1 MAFSHRRS
9 SRRRPARHDPRSDN
23 QEVQPST
30 GLSSGENLSE
40 SQNPATPVDILQ
52 CSDISNLKEKF
63 RQYWKFFHMWLQ
75 PENHSKEE
83 MISIIVLE
91 QFMRERH
98 CQDRPALREKWN
110 SNSRNMNKFM
120 EDLNNHLSQPAGY
133 VHVKMQGQELRVS
146 EDATLDDVIAAF
158 KNKQSAETLREN
170 NSGIPFQTPEDL
182 PAQTGQGE
190 YDDDNGAV
198 SQVTTQE
205 NNSTSTD
212 NQELVLRIIP
222 EESVPTFEAGGS
234 VADNPE
240 DARRADAGTQTA
252 LEQPLGK
259 GPQDSNTKVENE
271 SCSSQEVDST
281 TPEPPSAHQSNQGQP
296 SPGEHKERVPE
307 SSKSLKC
314 EECHRVFTYPSQL
327 KYHKRRHKNER
338 PYVCTTCPKSFFQ
351 KSDLTVH
358 LVTHKSEKPLKCSF
372 CDKAFSHRTNWL
384 SHERIHTG
392 AKPYRCSDCGKCFRQ
407 SSTFRRHERTH
418 QR

>member
-1 MAFSHRRS
+1 MAYNLRRS
-9 SRRRPARHDPRSDN
+9 SRRRPARHDPRSEN
-23 QEVQPST
+23 QEVEFSP
-30 GLSSGENLSE
+30 GLSGESLSE

-52 CSDISNLKEKF
+52 YSNISNLKDKF
-63 RQYWKFFHMWLQ
+63 QRYWKFFHMWLQ

-83 MISIIVLE
+83 MISIIALE
-91 QFMRERH
+91 QFMREGH

-110 SNSRNMNKFM
+110 SNGRNMSKFM

-133 VHVKMQGQELRVS
+133 VHVRMQGQELGFS

-158 KNKQSAETLREN
+158 KRKQSAETPRDN

-198 SQVTTQE
+198 SQLTTQE
-205 NNSTSTD
+205 NNSNSTD
-212 NQELVLRIIP
+212 NQELVLHIIP
-222 EESVPTFEAGGS
+222 EESLPTPEAGGP

-240 DARRADAGTQTA
+240 DVRRVDAGTHTA
-252 LEQPLGK
+252 LEQPRGE
-259 GPQDSNTKVENE
+259 GPRDINIEVENE
-271 SCSSQEVDST
+271 SCSSQQVDSA
-281 TPEPPSAHQSNQGQP
+281 TPEPPSVHQSNQGQP
-296 SPGEHKERVPE
+296 SPEERQEKVPK
-307 SSKSLKC
+307 SSKPLTC
-314 EECHRVFTYPSQL
+314 EECLRVFTYPSQL

-351 KSDLTVH
+351 KSELTVH
-358 LVTHKSEKPLKCSF
+358 LVTHKSEKPFKCSF
-372 CDKAFSHRTNWL
+372 CGKAFSHRTNWL

-392 AKPYRCSDCGKCFRQ
+392 AKPYKCSACRKRFRQ
-407 SSTFRRHERTH
+407 SSIFHRRERTH